1 MARRKSVPMREFRT
15 VKRIDNSRLVR
26 HVEPARQKSLYKTA
40 GLGAL
45 VAVFFLFYIY
55 QHFRCIDLS
64 FTLEDLKIQQAKAAA
79 LNSELKLEI
88 ANLSDPMRIDMI
100 ARKQLGLTQP
110 LPMQVREY
118 DAPSGMQ
125 VAAVRFNRHSRG
137 Q

>member
-1 MARRKSVPMREFRT
+1 
-15 VKRIDNSRLVR
+15 
-26 HVEPARQKSLYKTA
+26 
-40 GLGAL
+40 
-45 VAVFFLFYIY
+45 
-55 QHFRCIDLS
+55 LS
-64 FTLEDLKIQQAKAAA
+64 FELQSLRGDQAKAAA

-118 DAPSGMQ
+118 DTPSGTQ
-125 VAAVRFNRHSRG
+125 IASVRFNRHTRG